1 MHWIARVFVIS
12 AVRRVAA
19 LLVLSV
25 LAWLGIGTAR
35 AVDYSDEGAAYSGC
49 MSATTQYLAQRN
61 NPARDRN
68 PHCVKPHPANTFFE
82 GRFEH
87 KPCDTCSFGAV
98 VHGIHAYPAGKTC
111 SSRPSQTTP
120 FLPVTGSTRCN
131 LGCVLTYAQNVDETS
146 IASPTGAVCSDEEFK
161 KSCPQG
167 SYWNGYMGVCE
178 PVQKS
183 CPEGQEERDG
193 QCHPKNQCP
202 QGMVAVQGTT
212 PGAVQQGSLYCKP
225 AKEECPPGNVTSP
238 GGQCLPGEGQCAAG
252 EARRDNG
259 TCGKDSDGD
268 GKADDDDDNPDN
280 DSKKD
285 SASGGDTCNAPPSCN
300 GNAIACMQVKIQWRI
315 DCNTRRAAN
324 ISGGTCE
331 AVPVCAGKDCDAMQY
346 AQLMQQWRATCAL
359 EKLAKKGTGGPGDSD
374 GCAKGDANCNGVA
387 DALEGTGNPSGPGDG
402 TSDVNGSKKFGLGVN
417 SSMLDREAI
426 FGTGSCPQPPS
437 FQLMGVTIDGSDFPY
452 WCQAMA
458 ILRALILMFGAFT
471 ALKILMGW
479 GN

>member
-1 MHWIARVFVIS
+1 MHWIARVFVTA

-19 LLVLSV
+19 LLVVAV
-25 LAWLGIGTAR
+25 LAFFGVGQAHAMDQGEAYAAAVASLSTAGAR
-35 AVDYSDEGAAYSGC
+35 CKLVNAAYTVG
-49 MSATTQYLAQRN
+49 ATDIIDNGVSRVTSKVQCLMHN
-61 NPARDRN
+61 GNPYGWENIA
-68 PHCVKPHPANTFFE
+68 FFDYTS
-82 GRFEH
+82 
-87 KPCDTCSFGAV
+87 K
-98 VHGIHAYPAGKTC
+98 C

-131 LGCVLTYAQNVDETS
+131 RGCVITFAQNVDETS
-146 IASPTGAVCSDEEFK
+146 IASPTGAVCSDQEFK
-161 KSCPQG
+161 ENCPEG
-167 SYWNGYMGVCE
+167 SYYNGYMGVCE

-202 QGMVAVQGTT
+202 SGMVAVQGTT

-238 GGQCLPGEGQCAAG
+238 GGQCLPGDGQCAAG

-268 GKADDDDDNPDN
+268 GVADEDDNDPNN
-280 DSKKD
+280 DPEKD
-285 SASGGDTCNAPPSCN
+285 SASGGDSCDAPPSCS
-300 GNAIACMQVKIQWRI
+300 GNAISCMQVKIQWRI
-315 DCNTRRAAN
+315 DCNTRRAKN

-331 AVPVCAGKDCDAMQY
+331 AVPVCTGKGCDAMEY

-359 EKLAKKGTGGPGDSD
+359 EKLAKKGDGGPGDEE
-374 GCAKGDANCNGVA
+374 GCAQGDANCNGVP
-387 DALEGTGNPSGPGDG
+387 DAIEGSGDPTGVGDSEG
-402 TSDVNGSKKFGLGVN
+402 DVDGAKKFGIGVN
-417 SSMLDREAI
+417 PGMLNQEAI

-437 FQLMGVTIDGSDFPY
+437 FQLMGVTIDGGEFPY

-458 ILRALILMFGAFT
+458 ILRALILLFGAFT

-479 GN
+479 GL